1 MASQLGLS
9 RLAVCYRRICDGR
22 PVSEGEL
29 YPWTDWYE
37 TSRMDALTAVWPV
50 AGENHRN
57 EAAGAAEG
65 DLCESQETVGGTLL
79 VQLRWVVVEIC
90 FTLNLG
96 SLFFLNTILAI
107 LVILHPQLT
116 RMLQHFHYYSVVMI
130 ELQRCHFRGSSIMPV
145 NDACEV
151 YSLTSQYTYNGL
163 VKSIAGHY
171 RGSRAR
177 QLKRG

>member
-1 MASQLGLS
+1 MFINTLYSYHSDVRKVLGVFLRSLSSAELCATPEIFGWACLATKISPGPHRAQMASQLGLS

-37 TSRMDALTAVWPV
+37 TSRMDALTAAWPV

-57 EAAGAAEG
+57 EAAGTAEG
-65 DLCESQETVGGTLL
+65 DLCESQETVGGMLL
-79 VQLRWVVVEIC
+79 VQQRWVVVEIC

-96 SLFFLNTILAI
+96 SLFLLNTILAI

-116 RMLQHFHYYSVVMI
+116 RMLQHFH
-130 ELQRCHFRGSSIMPV
+130 
-145 NDACEV
+145 
-151 YSLTSQYTYNGL
+151 
-163 VKSIAGHY
+163 
-171 RGSRAR
+171 
-177 QLKRG
+177 